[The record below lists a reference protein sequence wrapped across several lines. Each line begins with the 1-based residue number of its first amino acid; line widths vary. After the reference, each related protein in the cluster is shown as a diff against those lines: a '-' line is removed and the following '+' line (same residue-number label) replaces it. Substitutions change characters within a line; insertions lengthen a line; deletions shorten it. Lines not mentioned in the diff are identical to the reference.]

1 MNITFLDNI
10 NPVYI
15 LLLYSTLS
23 SIIVIYISQYIKD
36 IDKVSFQCIRY
47 LCDFIILILLF
58 LFYLKQEQK
67 EFIFSKNSLQFWKIC
82 LPISVGTLICSILY
96 YVSLHK
102 TGPAKTRTISH
113 SFNII
118 ITFFISYYFLKNYN
132 INFKVII
139 GIIIILIGLRLV
151 IYNSGYM

>member
-10 NPVYI
+10 NPIYI
-15 LLLYSTLS
+15 LLLYSTIS

-36 IDKVSFQCIRY
+36 IDKISFQCIRY

-67 EFIFSKNSLQFWKIC
+67 EFIFSKNSLPFWKIC

-96 YVSLHK
+96 PLQLP
-102 TGPAKTRTISH
+102 T
-113 SFNII
+113 
-118 ITFFISYYFLKNYN
+118 LQ
-132 INFKVII
+132 
-139 GIIIILIGLRLV
+139 L
-151 IYNSGYM
+151 